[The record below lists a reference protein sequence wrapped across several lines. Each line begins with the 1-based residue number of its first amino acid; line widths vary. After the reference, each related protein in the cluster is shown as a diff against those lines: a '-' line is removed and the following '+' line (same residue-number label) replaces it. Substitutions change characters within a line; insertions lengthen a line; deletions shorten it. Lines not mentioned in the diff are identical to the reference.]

1 MIGLVQ
7 PTRPMKTFVKFLD
20 ISYRILLVTLFIVAG
35 LAALSAFG
43 MPGSYKLFVVQ
54 TGSMQPAIKTGSLVV
69 IKPFD
74 KYENGEVIS
83 YKVQPTADIKNPKA
97 VITHR
102 VYEVSQE
109 KGITYYTTKGD
120 ANETPD
126 FNKVAKDSV
135 LGKVILNIPLLGY
148 PVGFAKTQTGFV
160 LLIVIPATIIVYSEL
175 MNIKNEAKKLIA
187 ERRKRKLTPKEKL
200 EVKIGKEEIAAEKG
214 IKKFF
219 KKIAAKFSK

>member
-1 MIGLVQ
+1 MQ

-20 ISYRILLVTLFIVAG
+20 IFYWVLLVTLFTVAG

-54 TGSMQPAIKTGSLVV
+54 SGSMQPAIKTGSLVV
-69 IKPFD
+69 IKPSA
-74 KYENGEVIS
+74 KYEKGDIIS

-102 VYEVSQE
+102 IYEVLQE

-126 FNKVAKDSV
+126 FNKVAKDLV
-135 LGKVILNIPLLGY
+135 LGRVIFNVPVLGY

-175 MNIKNEAKKLIA
+175 MNIKNEAKKLI
-187 ERRKRKLTPKEKL
+187 EERKRRKLSFKEKV
-200 EVKIGKEEIAAEKG
+200 EVEIGGEEIKAESR
-214 IKKFF
+214 IKRLL
-219 KKIAAKFSK
+219 KKIFSRRKKK